1 MSETAAAAPAA
12 NVGEYTVSEISAAL
26 KRTVED
32 AYGYVRVRGE
42 ISGFRGAHSSGH
54 CYFSLKDDKARLE
67 AVVWKMT
74 LGRLKFRPQEGVEV
88 IATGRLTTFP
98 GQSKYQLVI
107 EALEPAGIGALM
119 ALLEA
124 RKKALAA
131 EGLFADARKKPLP
144 YLPRVIGVVTSP
156 TGAVIRDILHRLADR
171 FPTRV
176 IVWPVRVQGETCAPE
191 VAAAIAGFNA
201 LAAGGAIP
209 RPDLIIVAR
218 GGGSL
223 EDLWGFNEEI
233 VVRAAAASA
242 IPLISAVGHETDFT
256 LIDFAADRRAPT
268 PTAAAE
274 MAVPVRADLIAGVE
288 TARARLTAA
297 ALRHVDGCRR
307 ELRSAA
313 RLLPRPENLLELPR
327 RSFDEL
333 AGRIGRALLANAH
346 LHRTQFERAA
356 GRLSLGG
363 VRQAMARGGE
373 RVAALDLR
381 AGTAL
386 ARSLERRT
394 ARLEA
399 LWKLLDV
406 VSYKSVLGRGFALIS
421 VDGDPVRSAAAV
433 PRGKALDIEFADGH
447 VAAVS
452 GGLTQPPK
460 RKRRFD
466 DGGAQG
472 SLL

>member
-1 MSETAAAAPAA
+1 
-12 NVGEYTVSEISAAL
+12 
-26 KRTVED
+26 
-32 AYGYVRVRGE
+32 
-42 ISGFRGAHSSGH
+42 
-54 CYFSLKDDKARLE
+54 
-67 AVVWKMT
+67 
-74 LGRLKFRPQEGVEV
+74 
-88 IATGRLTTFP
+88 
-98 GQSKYQLVI
+98 
-107 EALEPAGIGALM
+107 
-119 ALLEA
+119 
-124 RKKALAA
+124 
-131 EGLFADARKKPLP
+131 
-144 YLPRVIGVVTSP
+144 
-156 TGAVIRDILHRLADR
+156 
-171 FPTRV
+171 
-176 IVWPVRVQGETCAPE
+176 
-191 VAAAIAGFNA
+191 
-201 LAAGGAIP
+201 
-209 RPDLIIVAR
+209 
-218 GGGSL
+218 
-223 EDLWGFNEEI
+223 
-233 VVRAAAASA
+233 
-242 IPLISAVGHETDFT
+242 
-256 LIDFAADRRAPT
+256 
-268 PTAAAE
+268 
-274 MAVPVRADLIAGVE
+274 
-288 TARARLTAA
+288 
-297 ALRHVDGCRR
+297 
-307 ELRSAA
+307 
-313 RLLPRPENLLELPR
+313 LPRPENLLELPR

-363 VRQAMARGGE
+363 VRQAMARGSE